1 MHVPLCKVF
10 FTYICGNLLCVTE
23 VCLFVFFF
31 IVTYYFII
39 WLSLLTHFTIVRHLD
54 YFQLFFKS
62 LRYDLHVIKCMCCKC
77 AVQ

>member
-1 MHVPLCKVF
+1 M
-10 FTYICGNLLCVTE
+10 YLCVRFFSLISVGICV
-23 VCLFVFFF
+23 VCSRSLVGFFFF

-62 LRYDLHVIKCMCCKC
+62 LRYDLHVIKCMCYKC